1 MGEPEESIGCT
12 IKCDLTN
19 TTLKIYQLYLISRIT
34 QGFRKYVKS
43 LMNFNTPA
51 TPHKGILRNQE
62 TDTKISYDLQ
72 KRYRSVVGSLLY
84 LVKQSLP
91 KLYNAVCELSKCM
104 DKANMIH
111 YKALLRA
118 IKYIIDTKD
127 YYYQVKPYGN
137 INGPW

>member
-1 MGEPEESIGCT
+1 MGPLDNFFGCI

-62 TDTKISYDLQ
+62 TGIKIS
-72 KRYRSVVGSLLY
+72 
-84 LVKQSLP
+84 
-91 KLYNAVCELSKCM
+91 
-104 DKANMIH
+104 
-111 YKALLRA
+111 
-118 IKYIIDTKD
+118 
-127 YYYQVKPYGN
+127 
-137 INGPW
+137 